1 MWKMSKKVRKIFGNV
16 FRNPLSLHPLRERN
30 TSWSAKN
37 RFWKIFE
44 KSLKKICRFG
54 KSPYLCTR
62 FGWMTGASDTKKVLT
77 KSWKKSSKKIW
88 NFGNKFL
95 PLQPE
100 STARPMRKRFW
111 KISEKIFQKDLVVQK
126 ITLTF
131 APLSA
136 EKQRSESRRR
146 SKDPTRRKERNCS
159 YSNIRTA
166 FFEVF
171 EQLKFSHSLRRVISN
186 NTFEIWA
193 KDL

>member
-1 MWKMSKKVRKIFGNV
+1 MSKKSPENIWKCLPKPLIFAPASREKHLLKRQKQVLKNFWKIFKKDLQI
-16 FRNPLSLHPLRERN
+16 RKKSLPLHPLRLKDRCEWYKKG
-30 TSWSAKN
+30 SD
-37 RFWKIFE
+37 KI
-44 KSLKKICRFG
+44 LK
-54 KSPYLCTR
+54 
-62 FGWMTGASDTKKVLT
+62 
-77 KSWKKSSKKIW
+77 KKSSKKIW

-100 STARPMRKRFW
+100 STARPIREKVLKNFW
-111 KISEKIFQKDLVVQK
+111 KKIFQKDLVVQK

-136 EKQRSESRRR
+136 EKQRSEPRRR

>member
-1 MWKMSKKVRKIFGNV
+1 MSSETSYLCTRFE
-16 FRNPLSLHPLRERN
+16 RE
-30 TSWSAKN
+30 TPPEAPKN

-136 EKQRSESRRR
+136 EKQRSEPRRR